1 MTPTTAWCVLAA
13 TAALAACAAADQAV
27 RPPVDLPFAVGN
39 GSGSQY
45 GNSAARTSGETRG
58 PAGERCVLFT
68 WDRPVTA
75 EWVLRLASESCESAE
90 HPGRMICRE
99 VSREL
104 VPLAGR

>member
-1 MTPTTAWCVLAA
+1 MKPTRWWVLIAA
-13 TAALAACAAADQAV
+13 MALAGCSAGDPAA

-58 PAGERCVLFT
+58 PAGERCILFT
-68 WDRPVTA
+68 WDRPVTV
-75 EWVLRLASESCESAE
+75 EWAVRLTSESCESPQ

-104 VPLAGR
+104 VPITGP